1 MRWDPFT
8 DSRLMTHNPRLLLT
22 RARDVTEYVDVLQR
36 IPVLN
41 EADVCCLVD
50 PGALDPEVRSLGDH
64 LALSRDLLIA
74 LADPMRQD
82 LVQLLARAELN
93 VGEIAE
99 RVTLSRPTVSH
110 HLNILRRAGLV
121 RVRKQGREMYYRLNK
136 ERIVGTLQ
144 GLLDSLTCC

>member
-1 MRWDPFT
+1 
-8 DSRLMTHNPRLLLT
+8 
-22 RARDVTEYVDVLQR
+22 VLER
-36 IPVLN
+36 IPLVVD
-41 EADVCCLVD
+41 ADVCCLID
-50 PGALDPEVRSLGDH
+50 RTALDPEVRTLGDH
-64 LALSRDLLIA
+64 LALSRDLLLA

-121 RVRKQGREMYYRLNK
+121 RVRKQGREVYYRLNK
-136 ERIVGTLQ
+136 DQIVGTLQ
-144 GLLDSLTCC
+144 ALIDCLTCC

>member
-1 MRWDPFT
+1 
-8 DSRLMTHNPRLLLT
+8 
-22 RARDVTEYVDVLQR
+22 VLQR
-36 IPVLN
+36 IAALGDQ
-41 EADVCCLVD
+41 DVCCLVD
-50 PGALDPEVRSLGDH
+50 PSALDPEVRTLGGH

-82 LVQLLARAELN
+82 LVQILARAELN
-93 VGEIAE
+93 VGDIAE

-136 ERIVGTLQ
+136 DRIVGTLQ
-144 GLLDSLTCC
+144 RLLDSLTCC

>member
-1 MRWDPFT
+1 M
-8 DSRLMTHNPRLLLT
+8 
-22 RARDVTEYVDVLQR
+22 
-36 IPVLN
+36 LN
-41 EADVCCLVD
+41 EVDVCCLVD
-50 PGALDPEVRSLGDH
+50 PSALDPEVRTLGDH

-82 LVQLLARAELN
+82 LVQILARSELN
-93 VGEIAE
+93 VGDIAE

-136 ERIVGTLQ
+136 DRIVGTLQ
-144 GLLDSLTCC
+144 GPLDSLTCC

>member
-1 MRWDPFT
+1 M
-8 DSRLMTHNPRLLLT
+8 
-22 RARDVTEYVDVLQR
+22 LQR
-36 IPVLN
+36 IHLIG
-41 EADVCCLVD
+41 EEEVCCLID
-50 PGALDPEVRSLGDH
+50 PGALDADVRTLGEH
-64 LALSRDLLIA
+64 LATSRDLLIA

-82 LVQLLARAELN
+82 MVQLLARAELN
-93 VGEIAE
+93 VGEIAQ

>member
-1 MRWDPFT
+1 
-8 DSRLMTHNPRLLLT
+8 
-22 RARDVTEYVDVLQR
+22 VLQR
-36 IPVLN
+36 IALVN
-41 EADVCCLVD
+41 AQDVCCLVD
-50 PGALDPEVRSLGDH
+50 PGALDPEVRSLGEH
-64 LALSRDLLIA
+64 LAVSRDLLIA

-110 HLNILRRAGLV
+110 HLNLLRRAGLAV
-121 RVRKQGREMYYRLNK
+121 RVRKRGREIYYRLNK
-136 ERIVGTLQ
+136 EPIVATLQ

>member
-1 MRWDPFT
+1 MSTCFNGFQCRT
-8 DSRLMTHNPRLLLT
+8 T
-22 RARDVTEYVDVLQR
+22 Q
-36 IPVLN
+36 
-41 EADVCCLVD
+41 DVCCLVD
-50 PGALDPEVRSLGDH
+50 PSALDPEVRTLGDH

-82 LVQLLARAELN
+82 LVQILARAELN
-93 VGEIAE
+93 VGDIAE

-136 ERIVGTLQ
+136 DRIVGTLQ

>member
-1 MRWDPFT
+1 VLEFIPI
-8 DSRLMTHNPRLLLT
+8 LT
-22 RARDVTEYVDVLQR
+22 EQ
-36 IPVLN
+36 
-41 EADVCCLVD
+41 EVCCLVD
-50 PGALDPEVRSLGDH
+50 PAALDPEVRTLGDH

-93 VGEIAE
+93 VGELAD

-144 GLLDSLTCC
+144 GLVDSLTCC

>member
-1 MRWDPFT
+1 
-8 DSRLMTHNPRLLLT
+8 
-22 RARDVTEYVDVLQR
+22 VLQP
-36 IPVLN
+36 IPLIDRQ
-41 EADVCCLVD
+41 DVCCLVD
-50 PGALDPEVRSLGDH
+50 PSALDADVRTLGEH
-64 LALSRDLLIA
+64 LAASRDLLIA

-82 LVQLLARAELN
+82 LIQVLARAELN
-93 VGEIAE
+93 VGGIAE

-144 GLLDSLTCC
+144 GLLTSLTCC

>member
-1 MRWDPFT
+1 
-8 DSRLMTHNPRLLLT
+8 
-22 RARDVTEYVDVLQR
+22 VLQLIEVIDR
-36 IPVLN
+36 Q
-41 EADVCCLVD
+41 DVCCLVD
-50 PGALDPEVRSLGDH
+50 PAALDPEVRSLGDH
-64 LALSRDLLIA
+64 LAISRNLLIA

-93 VGEIAE
+93 VGDIADK
-99 RVTLSRPTVSH
+99 VTLSRPTVSH

-136 ERIVGTLQ
+136 DRIVGTLQ

>member
-1 MRWDPFT
+1 MSTCFNAFLRWPIKT
-8 DSRLMTHNPRLLLT
+8 CAVWS
-22 RARDVTEYVDVLQR
+22 
-36 IPVLN
+36 IP
-41 EADVCCLVD
+41 A
-50 PGALDPEVRSLGDH
+50 PSDPEVRTLGEH
-64 LALSRDLLIA
+64 LAVSRDLLIA

-82 LVQLLARAELN
+82 LVQILARAELN

-121 RVRKQGREMYYRLNK
+121 RVRKHGREMFYRLNK
-136 ERIVGTLQ
+136 EPIVATLQ

>member
-1 MRWDPFT
+1 
-8 DSRLMTHNPRLLLT
+8 
-22 RARDVTEYVDVLQR
+22 VLQR
-36 IPVLN
+36 IPLVNQPDL
-41 EADVCCLVD
+41 CCLVD
-50 PGALDPEVRSLGDH
+50 PDALDPAVRTLGEH
-64 LALSRDLLIA
+64 LALSRDLLLA

-110 HLNILRRAGLV
+110 HLNLLRRAGLV

-136 ERIVGTLQ
+136 EPIVAKLQ
-144 GLLDSLTCC
+144 GLLDGLTCC

>member
-1 MRWDPFT
+1 M
-8 DSRLMTHNPRLLLT
+8 
-22 RARDVTEYVDVLQR
+22 LQR
-36 IPVLN
+36 IQLVN
-41 EADVCCLVD
+41 EQDVCCLVD
-50 PGALDPEVRSLGDH
+50 PTALDPDVRSLGEH
-64 LALSRDLLIA
+64 LALSRDLLTA

-110 HLNILRRAGLV
+110 HLNLLRRAGLV

-136 ERIVGTLQ
+136 EPIVSTLQ
-144 GLLDSLTCC
+144 GLLDCLTCC

>member
-1 MRWDPFT
+1 M
-8 DSRLMTHNPRLLLT
+8 L
-22 RARDVTEYVDVLQR
+22 ER

-41 EADVCCLVD
+41 EEDTCCLVD
-50 PGALDPEVRSLGDH
+50 PGALDPEVRSIGDH
-64 LALSRDLLIA
+64 LALSRDLLMA

-82 LVQLLARAELN
+82 LVQLLARNELN
-93 VGEIAE
+93 VGDIAE

-144 GLLDSLTCC
+144 ALIDSLNCC

>member
-1 MRWDPFT
+1 
-8 DSRLMTHNPRLLLT
+8 
-22 RARDVTEYVDVLQR
+22 VLQR
-36 IPVLN
+36 IPLVS
-41 EADVCCLVD
+41 EQDVCCLVD
-50 PGALDPEVRSLGDH
+50 PSALDPEVRTLGEH
-64 LALSRDLLIA
+64 LAVSRDLLTA

-110 HLNILRRAGLV
+110 HLNLLRRAGLV

-136 ERIVGTLQ
+136 EPIVSTLQ

>member
-1 MRWDPFT
+1 M
-8 DSRLMTHNPRLLLT
+8 
-22 RARDVTEYVDVLQR
+22 LQR

-50 PGALDPEVRSLGDH
+50 PSALDPEVRTLGDH

-82 LVQLLARAELN
+82 LVQILARAELN
-93 VGEIAE
+93 VGDIAE

-136 ERIVGTLQ
+136 EGIVDTLQ

>member
-1 MRWDPFT
+1 MAA
-8 DSRLMTHNPRLLLT
+8 SRTQ
-22 RARDVTEYVDVLQR
+22 YVYVLQR
-36 IPVLN
+36 IPVIGDS
-41 EADVCCLVD
+41 DVCCLVD
-50 PGALDPEVRSLGDH
+50 PSALDPEVRTLGDH

-82 LVQLLARAELN
+82 LVQILARAELN
-93 VGEIAE
+93 VGDIAE

-121 RVRKQGREMYYRLNK
+121 RVRKQGREMFYRLNK
-136 ERIVGTLQ
+136 DRIVGTLQ

>member
-1 MRWDPFT
+1 
-8 DSRLMTHNPRLLLT
+8 
-22 RARDVTEYVDVLQR
+22 VLER
-36 IPVLN
+36 IPEVG

-50 PGALDPEVRSLGDH
+50 PSALDPEVRTLGEH
-64 LALSRDLLIA
+64 LALSRDLLLA

-82 LVQLLARAELN
+82 LVQILARAELN
-93 VGEIAE
+93 VGDIAE

-136 ERIVGTLQ
+136 DRIVGTLQ
-144 GLLDSLTCC
+144 RLLESLTCC